1 MKQQRIV
8 CAAIK
13 RRGSSLMIL
22 GIRHWDRFMH
32 DAAMAYKNIPMD
44 DWTEQGFVDNQNQ
57 FLNRL
62 EAWKV
67 AEAAGQ
73 IISRVGGDT
82 TNGGT
87 LYSEN
92 LY

>member
-1 MKQQRIV
+1 V
-8 CAAIK
+8 CAANK
-13 RRGSSLMIL
+13 LSSEYGPYLIL
-22 GIRHWDRFMH
+22 GIRHWDHTMCRHANDIFKS
-32 DAAMAYKNIPMD
+32 DVFSNF
-44 DWTEQGFVDNQNQ
+44 DWDQGFVDQYGVWMD
-57 FLNRL
+57 RL

-73 IISRVGGDT
+73 ILYRCGGDT